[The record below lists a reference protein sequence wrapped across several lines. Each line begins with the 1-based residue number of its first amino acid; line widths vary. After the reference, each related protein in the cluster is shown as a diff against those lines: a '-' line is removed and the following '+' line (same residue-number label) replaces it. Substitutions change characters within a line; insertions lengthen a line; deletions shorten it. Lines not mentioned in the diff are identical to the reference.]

1 MRTYLRIGEV
11 AQLLGITTKTIRHY
25 HKVGLLAEP
34 QRTQAEYRL
43 YTARDV
49 LRILQIR
56 RLQGL
61 GLSLAQIKRILVEP
75 EEEGSLRR
83 VLEHIAAEIDE
94 QIRQLEMRRERIG
107 ALLAEA
113 TLDALDHPQ
122 ETPQIVEMA
131 RARLAEQGIVPDE
144 AAWKRDRA
152 IFGTLDALHLP
163 GDAQQQLH
171 QAMRRV
177 MDDPEQTR
185 RIVAIGERFASLAG
199 EAADS
204 PRVTLLVE
212 EALGSGWL
220 DQLQQFQHFHA
231 GEHRSDDNRDLLG
244 TLLTEII
251 APMLSPAQQRFLEI
265 IREWQGVQ
273 EPLHEGK

>member
-11 AQLLGITTKTIRHY
+11 AQLFGITTKTIRHY

-49 LRILQIR
+49 LRILRIR

-83 VLEHIAAEIDE
+83 VLEHIVAEIDE
-94 QIRQLEMRRERIG
+94 QMRQLEMRRECIG

-113 TLDALDHPQ
+113 TLDAVDHPQ
-122 ETPQIVEMA
+122 ETPQIVELA

-144 AAWKRDRA
+144 AAWKQDRA
-152 IFGTLDALHLP
+152 IFGTLDAPHLP
-163 GDAQQQLH
+163 GDAQQLH
-171 QAMRRV
+171 EAMRRV

-199 EAADS
+199 QAADS

-231 GEHRSDDNRDLLG
+231 GEHRSDDNHDLLG

-251 APMLSPAQQRFLEI
+251 VTMLSPAQQRFLEI
-265 IREWQGVQ
+265 IREWQGLQ